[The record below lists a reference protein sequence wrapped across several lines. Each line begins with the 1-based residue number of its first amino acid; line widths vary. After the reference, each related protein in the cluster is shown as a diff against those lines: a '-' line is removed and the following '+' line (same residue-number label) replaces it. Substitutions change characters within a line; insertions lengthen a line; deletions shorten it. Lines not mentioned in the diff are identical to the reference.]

1 MGKEELETFRVYIA
15 EYQTKLTKKY
25 KARKRWIPPNPNH
38 ILAVIPGTILDIL
51 VKENQDVKAGETL
64 LILEAMKMANNITM
78 PFDGAIM
85 SINVEKGEMVTK
97 NHIMIELKPK

>member
-25 KARKRWIPPNPNH
+25 KARKRWIPPNKNH
-38 ILAVIPGTILDIL
+38 VLAVIPGTILDIL

-64 LILEAMKMANNITM
+64 LILEAMKMANKFTM
-78 PFDGAIM
+78 PFDGKIM
-85 SINVEKGEMVTK
+85 SINIEKGEMVSK
-97 NHIMIELKPK
+97 NQIMVELKPK